1 MEGSG
6 DRVLGLYLYDAN
18 KERVVTIAAP
28 VVLLATGG
36 AGQTYL
42 YTTNPS
48 IATGD
53 GVAMAS
59 RAGLSAM
66 NLEFIQF
73 HPTTL
78 HSQSGDRFLITEAVR
93 GEGSEIDRL
102 EK

>member
-1 MEGSG
+1 MATVS
-6 DRVLGLYLYDAN
+6 
-18 KERVVTIAAP
+18 AP

-42 YTTNPS
+42 YTTNPT

-78 HSQSGDRFLITEAVR
+78 HSLDGDRFLITEAVR
-93 GEGSEIDRL
+93 GEGVN
-102 EK
+102 